1 MCKMQSI
8 TEDKLM
14 FFAKDYV
21 EKINYNTMQSDIDL
35 LSEFKHAFGNHQF
48 KKKKVT
54 PHFLKEYILSYK
66 KLLKK

>member
-21 EKINYNTMQSDIDL
+21 EKINYNTIQSDIDL
-35 LSEFKHAFGNHQF
+35 LSEFKYVFGNQF

-54 PHFLKEYILSYK
+54 PHFLKEYILSYQ